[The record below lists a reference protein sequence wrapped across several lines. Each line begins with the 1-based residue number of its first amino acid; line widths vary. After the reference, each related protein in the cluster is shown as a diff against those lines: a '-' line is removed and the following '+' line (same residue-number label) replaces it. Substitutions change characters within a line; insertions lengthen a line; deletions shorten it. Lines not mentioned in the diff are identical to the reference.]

1 MADAKSPST
10 TSSGK
15 RKRAAKITYYAVK
28 QGHTPDIYYS
38 WADVQKQITGHKAP
52 MRAFLCPYP
61 HISLTR
67 AQMRVLAP
75 LRKQS
80 NS

>member
-1 MADAKSPST
+1 MADAKTPST
-10 TSSGK
+10 ASSGK

-52 MRAFLCPYP
+52 MRAFPYP
-61 HISLTR
+61 YPRTSLTH
-67 AQMRVLAP
+67 AQMRASA
-75 LRKQS
+75 RSQKRS
-80 NS
+80 SS